1 MKQKVKIIIPIYQN
15 ELSENDFIS
24 FEQCYK
30 IHSQHPIIII
40 KPEGLDLS
48 CIHNKYPGIEEESFL
63 PEYFNGIDGYNR
75 LMLSPEFYQRF
86 LDTEYILIHQL
97 DVFIFRDELNE
108 WCNKG
113 YDYIGAPWILRPIYQ
128 KFPINLC
135 RAVKGLY
142 LDLLSL
148 PNRQKINFKVGN
160 GGLSLR
166 RTETFFFIAKNDR
179 STIEHY
185 LAMKNKAHCYN
196 EDVYWAIES
205 KRTLPNFSVPD
216 YKEALMFAFDKY
228 PELCYKMNGNKLPYG
243 CHSWTKKKMNKFW
256 KPIINSIISKK

>member
-15 ELSENDFIS
+15 KLSENDLIS
-24 FEQCYK
+24 FERCYK
-30 IHSQHPIIII
+30 IHCQYPIIII

-48 CIHNKYPGIEEESFL
+48 FIHDKYPEIEEESFL
-63 PEYFNGIDGYNR
+63 PEYFNSIDGYNR

-135 RAVKGLY
+135 RAIKGLY
-142 LDLLSL
+142 LNLLSL
-148 PNRQKINFKVGN
+148 PNRQKIYFKVGN

-166 RTETFFFIAKNDR
+166 RTETLFLIAKNDR
-179 STIEHY
+179 TTIEYY
-185 LAMKNKAHCYN
+185 LSMKNKAHCYN
-196 EDVYWAIES
+196 EDVYWALEA
-205 KRTLPNFSVPD
+205 KKFYPAFSIPE
-216 YKEALMFAFDKY
+216 YKEALKFSFDKY
-228 PELCYKMNGNKLPYG
+228 PKLCYSMNNHTLPYG
-243 CHSWTKKKMNKFW
+243 CHSWTKKKMYKFW
-256 KPIINSIISKK
+256 EPILKAILNNK